1 MTLNNKH
8 KSVETRIDSRRAE
21 SELDSEEDLE
31 EVESDVKKMA
41 EKILEYRSTIPK
53 QLHATLASVLSS
65 QRPDFSDVGS
75 EPGSSGE
82 LNPDSEETELEQR
95 RKEKAG
101 VVKEKI
107 SSNIS
112 AMPVIV
118 NRMKECISRMGELN
132 SGNGVIHTAFKKRK
146 VVHQR

>member
-1 MTLNNKH
+1 MALNNKH
-8 KSVETRIDSRRAE
+8 KSVETRIDNRRAE

-31 EVESDVKKMA
+31 ELESDVKKMV
-41 EKILEYRSTIPK
+41 EKILEYRSTIPD
-53 QLHATLASVLSS
+53 QLHTTLASVLSS
-65 QRPDFSDVGS
+65 QRPNFPDVGS

-95 RKEKAG
+95 MKEKIQLL
-101 VVKEKI
+101 KERI

-118 NRMKECISRMGELN
+118 NRMKECISRMEKLN
-132 SGNGVIHTAFKKRK
+132 SGTGAIHPAFKKRK
-146 VVHQR
+146 VVHQ